1 MNDAVVNFKTS
12 KVLKSQAMVVAED
25 LGFSLSA
32 LLNAYLKNLV
42 KKKSVSYSVNKS
54 DDFIDGIK
62 RRRI

>member
-12 KVLKSQAMVVAED
+12 KILKSQAMSVADD
-25 LGFSLSA
+25 LGFSLSS

-62 RRRI
+62 RRKI

>member
-12 KVLKSQAMVVAED
+12 KVLKNQAMAVAED
-25 LGFSLSA
+25 LGFSLSS

-42 KKKSVSYSVNKS
+42 KKKAVNYSLTKT

-62 RRRI
+62 RRKI